1 MWTPGYEGE
10 EDGDV
15 DLGRCGDVVKLEGR
29 RGIVGPSQWLLGS
42 SPPGRGNGNGEREE
56 TDAA

>member
-15 DLGRCGDVVKLEGR
+15 DLVRCGDVEGR
-29 RGIVGPSQWLLGS
+29 RGIVGPSQW
-42 SPPGRGNGNGEREE
+42 
-56 TDAA
+56 